1 MTSPRPIGVVDPE
14 RLGRLLRRVT
24 DDRAL
29 LRAYDAVAPDEL
41 AADAVRLGHVK
52 YVFVT
57 LLEACL
63 DAAQHVC
70 ASQGYGPPAT
80 NADAVLLL
88 ARHGLLDQDVADAM
102 AQAVRFRNLLVH
114 GYAEVDDRRVVAY
127 LQVLDDVDAYVAALS
142 RLI

>member
-1 MTSPRPIGVVDPE
+1 M
-14 RLGRLLRRVT
+14 
-24 DDRAL
+24 
-29 LRAYDAVAPDEL
+29 APDEL

>member
-1 MTSPRPIGVVDPE
+1 MTSPRPNGVVDPE

-24 DDRAL
+24 DDLAV
-29 LRAYDAVAPDEL
+29 LRTYGAVPPDDL
-41 AADAVRLGHVK
+41 ATDAVRLGHVR

-57 LLEACL
+57 MLEGCV

-88 ARHGLLDQDVADAM
+88 ARHGLPDEDVADAM

-127 LQVLDDVDAYVAALS
+127 LQALEDVAAYVATLT
-142 RLI
+142 RLL

>member
-1 MTSPRPIGVVDPE
+1 MVDPG
-14 RLGRLLRRVT
+14 RLGRPLRRVT
-24 DDRAL
+24 DDRAV
-29 LRAYDAVAPDEL
+29 LRAYGAAAPDEL
-41 AADAVRLGHVK
+41 AGDAVWLRHVK

-57 LLEACL
+57 LLEGCL

-88 ARHGLLDQDVADAM
+88 ARAAGPGRGGGDA
-102 AQAVRFRNLLVH
+102 AP
-114 GYAEVDDRRVVAY
+114 Y
-127 LQVLDDVDAYVAALS
+127 

>member
-1 MTSPRPIGVVDPE
+1 MTSPRPNGVVDPE
-14 RLGRLLRRVT
+14 RLSRLLRRVT
-24 DDRAL
+24 DDL
-29 LRAYDAVAPDEL
+29 TVLTTYGAVPPDDL
-41 AADAVRLGHVK
+41 ADDAVRLGHVK

-57 LLEACL
+57 LLEACV

-88 ARHGLLDQDVADAM
+88 ARHGLLDEDVADAM

-127 LQVLDDVDAYVAALS
+127 LQALEDVAAYVATLT
-142 RLI
+142 RLL